1 MKTHFLL
8 PFALLL
14 ALSGCG
20 EKEGAATTDGS
31 PSQAKALPPCQ
42 LVTAADVQAVFG
54 NQVETMA
61 DEPETC
67 TYNSKGAVT
76 DVAPFTMLIITLTP
90 NADEAEARDAMQ
102 MMLKMQG
109 FIGDVVN
116 DAMTAPNTHAL
127 QTLDGVGDEAYLS
140 KGNLDLM
147 SNTQLTLR
155 KGRMVLNM
163 GAIGLKG
170 DAEAGK
176 LETLARQVAPRL

>member
-8 PFALLL
+8 PLALLL
-14 ALSGCG
+14 VMSGCG
-20 EKEGAATTDGS
+20 DKENTADAGTPISEG
-31 PSQAKALPPCQ
+31 KAIPPCQ
-42 LVTAADVQAVFG
+42 VVTAADVQAVFG
-54 NQVETMA
+54 NVVETMA

-90 NADEAEARDAMQ
+90 NTDEAEAKDALQ

-109 FIGDVVN
+109 FIGDAVN
-116 DAMTAPNTHAL
+116 DAMKAPNTHAL

-170 DAEAGK
+170 DVEAEK
-176 LETLARQVAPRL
+176 LATLARQVAPRL